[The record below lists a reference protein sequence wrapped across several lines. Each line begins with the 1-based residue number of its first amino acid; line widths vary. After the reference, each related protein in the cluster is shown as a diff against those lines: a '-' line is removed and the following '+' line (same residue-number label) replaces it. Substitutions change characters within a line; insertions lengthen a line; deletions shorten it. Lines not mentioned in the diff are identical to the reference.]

1 MTDGTDGIVIVRILF
16 CGNVIAARAFP
27 GMNGA
32 QEWARK
38 AEGIGNMELDGPQF
52 EVEYS

>member
-1 MTDGTDGIVIVRILF
+1 MTDGIVIVRILF

-27 GMNGA
+27 GKDKA
-32 QEWARK
+32 REWARK
-38 AEGIGNMELDGPQF
+38 IEGIGDAEPDGPQF

>member
-1 MTDGTDGIVIVRILF
+1 MTDGIVIVRILF

-27 GMNGA
+27 GMNNA
-32 QEWARK
+32 REWARK
-38 AEGIGNMELDGPQF
+38 IEGMGRIERDGPQF